1 MSLNAFGCRRFV
13 RELSGCTICVHV
25 GAILIHVHVCTCTLY
40 IHVATI
46 MQKTKNVCNFTHS
59 GIYFRKGMFCPLCT
73 KVYYNDERDSE
84 MVLCTICNYKLH
96 AGKPLI

>member
-13 RELSGCTICVHV
+13 RELSGCTICVYV

-59 GIYFRKGMFCPLCT
+59 GTSEKECSVHCAQRCTTMMKGTVKCF
-73 KVYYNDERDSE
+73 S
-84 MVLCTICNYKLH
+84 VLYATTNYMLVN
-96 AGKPLI
+96 L